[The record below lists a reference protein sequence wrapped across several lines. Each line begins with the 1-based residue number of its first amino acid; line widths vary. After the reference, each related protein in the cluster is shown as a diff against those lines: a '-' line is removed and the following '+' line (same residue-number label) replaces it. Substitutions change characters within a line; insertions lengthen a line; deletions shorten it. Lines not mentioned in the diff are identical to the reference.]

1 MRCGKRLAA
10 PLHDIIGQ
18 MPEQHDKSSDKDTAK
33 GSKLQTLHRF
43 SAKKHLTLHL
53 MAGNCLPG
61 NAIVNI

>member
-33 GSKLQTLHRF
+33 G
-43 SAKKHLTLHL
+43 
-53 MAGNCLPG
+53 
-61 NAIVNI
+61 